1 MTSTTAERTDPL
13 TEPALTRSGAAR
25 LDVIDLL
32 RGLVIILM
40 VLDHARDYFHAQA
53 FIYDPV
59 DPVKSNLAV
68 FGTRWI
74 THLCAPTFVLLS
86 GVSAYLQRVNG
97 KRPAT
102 LSRFL
107 LTRGLWLVFLE
118 VAVVSLGFNFGPVL
132 FMQVIWAIGASMVLL
147 AALTWA
153 PPLAVGALGAAIIIG
168 HPALAGI
175 DAADLGQWGL
185 LWGFM
190 MELTLIPNLGFVAY
204 PLLPWAG
211 VMFLGYG
218 LGGLFLK
225 PTDERRRTTL
235 FLALGMLA
243 AFVLLRAPN
252 LYGDPAP
259 WSGQADAARTA
270 MSFLN
275 VTKYPPSLLYVLA
288 TLGVSLLLSLALER
302 LKGFPAKV
310 LLAFGRTPLFT
321 YVLHLYILHLSALAI
336 AAAMGFD
343 PMIMVNFVVDPSR
356 AVKAGWGFSLAG
368 AYVAWALTLAALYPL
383 SAWFAGVKRRRRD
396 WWLSYL

>member
-1 MTSTTAERTDPL
+1 MTSITAERTDPL

-32 RGLVIILM
+32 RGLVIVLM

-53 FIYDPV
+53 FLYDPV
-59 DPVKSNLAV
+59 DPAKSNLAV

-86 GVSAYLQRVNG
+86 GVSAYLQRANG
-97 KRPAT
+97 KSPAT

-107 LTRGLWLVFLE
+107 LTRGLWLIFLE
-118 VAVVSLGFNFGPVL
+118 VTVVSLGFNFGPIL

-147 AALTWA
+147 AALTRA
-153 PPLAVGALGAAIIIG
+153 PPLAVGALGAAIIAI
-168 HPALAGI
+168 HPALSGI
-175 DAADLGQWGL
+175 DAADLGSWGL

-225 PTDERRRTTL
+225 PADERRRTVL
-235 FLALGMLA
+235 VLALGMLA
-243 AFVLLRAPN
+243 AFVVLRAPN

-259 WSGQADAARTA
+259 WSAHADAARTA

-275 VTKYPPSLLYVLA
+275 VSKYPPSLLYVLA

-302 LKGFPAKV
+302 LKGAPANV

-321 YVLHLYILHLSALAI
+321 YVLHIYILHLGALLI
-336 AAAMGFD
+336 AAAMGLD
-343 PMIMVNFVVDPSR
+343 PTIMVNFVVDPSR
-356 AVKAGWGFSLAG
+356 TIKAGWGFSLAG
-368 AYVAWALTLAALYPL
+368 AYAAWALTLAALYPL

>member
-1 MTSTTAERTDPL
+1 MTSTTALRTDPL
-13 TEPALTRSGAAR
+13 TEPALTRDGAAR

-53 FIYDPV
+53 FLYDPV
-59 DPVKSNLAV
+59 DPARSNLAV

-86 GVSAYLQRVNG
+86 GVSAYLQRANG
-97 KRPAT
+97 KSPAT

-118 VAVVSLGFNFGPVL
+118 VTVVSLGFNFGPVL

-153 PPLAVGALGAAIIIG
+153 PPMAVGALGAAIIIG
-168 HPALAGI
+168 HPALAGV

-185 LWGFM
+185 LWGFL

-225 PTDERRRTTL
+225 PAQARRRTIL

-243 AFVLLRAPN
+243 AFAVLRSLN

-259 WSGQADAARTA
+259 WSGQADTARTA

-275 VTKYPPSLLYVLA
+275 VSKYPPSLLYVLA
-288 TLGVSLLLSLALER
+288 TLGVSLLLSLLLER
-302 LKGFPAKV
+302 LKGFPAQV

-321 YVLHLYILHLSALAI
+321 YVLHIYILHLGALLT
-336 AAAMGFD
+336 AAAMGLD
-343 PMIMVNFVVDPSR
+343 PTIMLNFVVDPTR
-356 AVKAGWGFSLAG
+356 TVKAGWGFSLAG
-368 AYVAWALTLAALYPL
+368 AYVAWALTVAALYPL

>member
-1 MTSTTAERTDPL
+1 MRTDPL
-13 TEPALTRSGAAR
+13 TEPALTRAGAAR

-40 VLDHARDYFHAQA
+40 VLDHARDYFHAEA
-53 FIYDPV
+53 FLYDPV
-59 DPVKSNLAV
+59 DPARSNLAV

-74 THLCAPTFVLLS
+74 THLCAPTFVFLS
-86 GVSAYLQRVNG
+86 GVSAYLQRANG
-97 KRPAT
+97 KTPT
-102 LSRFL
+102 SLSRFL

-118 VAVVSLGFNFGPVL
+118 ITLVSLGFNFGPVL

-153 PPLAVGALGAAIIIG
+153 PPAVVGALGAVIIIG
-168 HPALAGI
+168 HPALAGV
-175 DAADLGQWGL
+175 DAADFGSWGL

-190 MELTLIPNLGFVAY
+190 MELTLIPGLGFVAY

-225 PTDERRRTTL
+225 APQERRRTVL
-235 FLALGMLA
+235 FVALGMLA
-243 AFVLLRAPN
+243 AFAVLRGFN
-252 LYGDPAP
+252 VYGDPVP
-259 WSGQADAARTA
+259 WSIQASPERTA
-270 MSFLN
+270 MSFMNLF
-275 VTKYPPSLLYVLA
+275 KYPPSLLYVLA
-288 TLGVSLLLSLALER
+288 TLGVSLMLSLPLEH
-302 LKGFPAKV
+302 LKGLPARV

-321 YVLHLYILHLSALAI
+321 YVLHIYVLHLGALAI
-336 AAAMGFD
+336 AAATGFD
-343 PMIMVNFVVDPSR
+343 PSILINFVVDPSR
-356 AVKAGWGFSLAG
+356 TVKAGWGFGLPMV
-368 AYVAWALTLAALYPL
+368 YLLWALTIAALYPL

>member
-97 KRPAT
+97 KSPAT

-147 AALTWA
+147 AALTWG

-225 PTDERRRTTL
+225 PADERRRTTL

-243 AFVLLRAPN
+243 ACVLLRAPN

-302 LKGFPAKV
+302 VKGFPAKV

-356 AVKAGWGFSLAG
+356 SVKAGWGFSLAG

>member
-1 MTSTTAERTDPL
+1 MTSTTAERTDSL

-53 FIYDPV
+53 FVYDPV
-59 DPVKSNLAV
+59 DPAQSNLAV

-97 KRPAT
+97 KSPAT

-153 PPLAVGALGAAIIIG
+153 PPQAVGALGAAIIVG
-168 HPALAGI
+168 HPALAGV
-175 DAADLGQWGL
+175 DAADLGSWGL

-211 VMFLGYG
+211 VMFLGFG

-225 PTDERRRTTL
+225 PADERGRMIL

-243 AFVLLRAPN
+243 AFALLRGLN
-252 LYGDPAP
+252 LYGDPSP
-259 WSGQADAARTA
+259 WTGQADAARTA

-302 LKGFPAKV
+302 LRGFAAKV

-343 PMIMVNFVVDPSR
+343 PMIMFNFVVDPSR
-356 AVKAGWGFSLAG
+356 AVKAGWGFSLVG
-368 AYVAWALTLAALYPL
+368 AYVAWALTIAALYPL